1 MGYVFFYF
9 AVVAACLL
17 WSAAFTAVAA
27 RTRPGWIRRLLAAV
41 AVIVP
46 PLAVAPW
53 AWVTGWLAALGFET
67 NWFAP
72 TLTAMIAAAIGGV
85 WIAVAG
91 LAPRAAPAAATWPL
105 VGLAAMFVVA
115 KAVAAGT
122 LLFIDNAVRAEAR
135 AARAE
140 AVAVMQ
146 SIVPPPVPADDDA
159 VPLYRQVFERLA
171 ADDQLA
177 GEESP
182 LADVAAADL
191 SAPSVTDLLAR
202 QAATLE
208 LLRRAA
214 DRPGYR
220 FPRDWSRPRIDMLL
234 PEIQSMRQAAR
245 LLALAAR
252 R

>member
-1 MGYVFFYF
+1 MGYLFFYL

-17 WSAAFTAVAA
+17 WSAAFTASAA
-27 RTRPGWIRRLLAAV
+27 RTRPGWIRRLLVVV

-53 AWVTGWLAALGFET
+53 AWITGWLAALGFET

-146 SIVPPPVPADDDA
+146 SIVPPPVPVDDDA
-159 VPLYRQVFERLA
+159 VPLYPMRSREMVAVCEAQGFRLVEHVGSYSGATYDPGVF
-171 ADDQLA
+171 
-177 GEESP
+177 
-182 LADVAAADL
+182 
-191 SAPSVTDLLAR
+191 SACIFVF
-202 QAATLE
+202 
-208 LLRRAA
+208 RRGGLQGA
-214 DRPGYR
+214 
-220 FPRDWSRPRIDMLL
+220 
-234 PEIQSMRQAAR
+234 
-245 LLALAAR
+245 
-252 R
+252 